1 LVEELALGEN
11 INVRHLAALF
21 ILSLSACGTVYI
33 PAEIRQGEGDAAVQ
47 VISLTN
53 VSLLDANRG
62 SRYVPR
68 QLPSAFD
75 ATAGMGPGLR
85 GLGVLPEAPV
95 QAELRPS
102 PLELRPP
109 PNVERGPYQIGV
121 GDVLVLAT
129 PAGGGSVEELT
140 GLLAAQN
147 RRQGYT
153 VQDDGSITIPDVG
166 RVQVGGSTLSAAE
179 DAIFGKLIESQI
191 DPSFSVEI
199 SEFNSKRISIGGAVR
214 NPTVIPIRLGPIY
227 LNEALAAVGGVEATD
242 LEFASVR
249 IYRGGELYQIPLDD
263 LNGSSDL
270 QRLELLDGDSVYVD
284 TEFRLDRAQAYFEQ
298 QIQVAE
304 LRRTMRTSAL
314 AELAAEISIR
324 RSQLAEERSNF
335 RDRLAIEAV
344 ERDYVY
350 LTGEVGEQ
358 IRYEMPFERQS
369 SLADALFEAG
379 GVAVST
385 GNPGQIYVLRD
396 TNTGGPVVAWH
407 LDGSNVVNMVLATRF
422 ELRPNDVVFVAE
434 QPVTRWNRVVQQMT
448 PSLILSGVN
457 AATN

>member
-1 LVEELALGEN
+1 MRRFAV
-11 INVRHLAALF
+11 LF
-21 ILSLSACGTVYI
+21 FLSLSACGVAYI

-47 VISLTN
+47 VVPLTS

-75 ATAGMGPGLR
+75 ATAGMGQGLR
-85 GLGVLPEAPV
+85 GLGALPEAPV
-95 QAELRPS
+95 QAELRPA
-102 PLELRPP
+102 PLQLRTP
-109 PNVERGPYQIGV
+109 PNVTRGPYQIGV

-129 PAGGGSVEELT
+129 PAGGNSVEELS
-140 GLLAAQN
+140 GLLASQN

-166 RVQVGGSTLSAAE
+166 RVQVGGATLSAAE
-179 DAIFGKLIESQI
+179 DAIFSKLIENQI

-199 SEFNSKRISIGGAVR
+199 SEFNSQRVSIGGAVR
-214 NPTVIPIRLGPIY
+214 DPAVIPIRLGPVY
-227 LNEALAAVGGVEATD
+227 LNEALAAVGGVETAD
-242 LEFASVR
+242 PEFASVR
-249 IYRGGELYQIPLDD
+249 IYRGGELYQIPLDQ
-263 LNGSSDL
+263 LNNNSQL
-270 QRLELLDGDSVYVD
+270 QRLELLDGDSVFVD
-284 TEFRLDRAQAYFEQ
+284 TQFRLDRAEAYFEQ
-298 QIQVAE
+298 QIRVAE
-304 LRRTMRTSAL
+304 LRRSARTDAL
-314 AELAAEISIR
+314 NELSAEIAIR
-324 RSQLAEERSNF
+324 RDQLAEERSNF
-335 RDRLAIEAV
+335 RDRLEIEAV

-350 LTGEVGEQ
+350 MTGEVGEQ
-358 IRYEMPFERQS
+358 IRFAMPFERQS
-369 SLADALFEAG
+369 TLADALFEAG
-379 GVAVST
+379 GVAEST

-396 TNTGGPVVAWH
+396 ANNNGQVTAWH

-434 QPVTRWNRVVQQMT
+434 QPVTRWNRVVQQMV

>member
-1 LVEELALGEN
+1 MRRLSVF
-11 INVRHLAALF
+11 LF
-21 ILSLSACGTVYI
+21 LSLSACGYAYI
-33 PAEIRQGEGDAAVQ
+33 PAEIRQGEGDAAVE
-47 VISLTN
+47 VVALTN

-62 SRYVPR
+62 SSYVPR
-68 QLPSAFD
+68 QLPAAFD
-75 ATAGMGPGLR
+75 ATAGMGQGLR
-85 GLGVLPEAPV
+85 GLGALPEAPV
-95 QAELRPS
+95 QAELRPA
-102 PLELRPP
+102 PLQLRPP
-109 PNVERGPYQIGV
+109 PSVTRGPYEIGV

-199 SEFNSKRISIGGAVR
+199 SEFNSQRVSIGGAVR
-214 NPTVIPIRLGPIY
+214 SPTVLPIRLGPVY
-227 LNEALAAVGGVEATD
+227 LNEALAAVGGVDTTD
-242 LEFASVR
+242 PEFASVR
-249 IYRGGELYQIPLDD
+249 IYRGGELYQIPL
-263 LNGSSDL
+263 NEFNNSSQL

-284 TEFRLDRAQAYFEQ
+284 TEFRLDRAEAYFEQ
-298 QIQVAE
+298 QIRVAE
-304 LRRTMRTSAL
+304 LRRSARTDAL
-314 AELAAEISIR
+314 AELSAEIGIR

-335 RDRLAIEAV
+335 NDRLAIEAV
-344 ERDYVY
+344 DRDYVY

-358 IRYEMPFERQS
+358 IRYAMPFERQS

-385 GNPGQIYVLRD
+385 GDPGQIYVLRAA
-396 TNTGGPVVAWH
+396 NTGGPVVAWH

-434 QPVTRWNRVVQQMT
+434 QPVTRWNRVVQQMV